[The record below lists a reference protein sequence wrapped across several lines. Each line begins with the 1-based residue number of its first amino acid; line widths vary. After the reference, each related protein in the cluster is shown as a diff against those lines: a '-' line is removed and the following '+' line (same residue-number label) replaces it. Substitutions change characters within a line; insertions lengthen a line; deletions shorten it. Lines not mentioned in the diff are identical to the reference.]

1 MCSCTRVRSLEEH
14 APHLGSTCKPHASVL
29 HLDLQE
35 MGGGGNESQRAE
47 LRRLAASPSW
57 RAEGIGSS
65 LRPTFLRTT
74 PQRTRRP
81 REEAAVSMHR
91 RSGPLGRSLPRGQ
104 RWCPAGPSVGS
115 TVRSA
120 NRTNLHLL
128 ASETISSEVARDS
141 AARPRGSRS
150 AGGCFH
156 CQLGPPTT
164 QRPAAERVGKCFLM
178 AQLGQLLPAA
188 RASSAFSGSP
198 RAVHTGAP
206 AGGSA
211 AQRRGHHFC
220 LLYGLH
226 RPRQGT
232 IAIQRRA
239 RGYHLSLQGTPRSP
253 CRKPCACVQTIFTAW
268 K

>member
-14 APHLGSTCKPHASVL
+14 APHLGSTCNPHTSAL
-29 HLDLQE
+29 DLDLQE
-35 MGGGGNESQRAE
+35 MGGGGSESQRAE

-141 AARPRGSRS
+141 AAGPRGVAVSGRLLPLS
-150 AGGCFH
+150 AG
-156 CQLGPPTT
+156 PTHDSE
-164 QRPAAERVGKCFLM
+164 ASC
-178 AQLGQLLPAA
+178 
-188 RASSAFSGSP
+188 RAGGEVLFDGSAG
-198 RAVHTGAP
+198 TAP
-206 AGGSA
+206 AGGTCLVGL
-211 AQRRGHHFC
+211 QRVTSGCAHRGTGGGLSSSEARPS
-220 LLYGLH
+220 LL
-226 RPRQGT
+226 P
-232 IAIQRRA
+232 
-239 RGYHLSLQGTPRSP
+239 SVWTP
-253 CRKPCACVQTIFTAW
+253 
-268 K
+268 